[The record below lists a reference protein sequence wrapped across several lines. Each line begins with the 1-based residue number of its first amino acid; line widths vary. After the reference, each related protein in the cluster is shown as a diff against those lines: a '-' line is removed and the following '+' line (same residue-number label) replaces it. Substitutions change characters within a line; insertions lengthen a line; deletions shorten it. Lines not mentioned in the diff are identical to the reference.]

1 MYVKINT
8 LHSLEDVK
16 DAYVITDNLQIINTE
31 TGYVKKLWNNKGGY
45 PCVTLEVKTP
55 NTPGKNIPMHKIVA
69 LAFIEN
75 KESYD
80 LIEHLNDN
88 KSDYSINNLMF
99 SNHSNNGKR
108 AFKNK
113 CVIRN
118 EAVYKIVANDLTI
131 HIGTM
136 KELSKELNIS
146 RATLYDNIY
155 IKRNPKKF
163 ISIEP
168 YNV

>member
-1 MYVKINT
+1 MYVRINT
-8 LHSLEDVK
+8 LHSLENVK
-16 DAYVITDNLQIINTE
+16 DMYVITDSLQILNTE
-31 TGYVKKLWNNKGGY
+31 TGYIKKLWNNKGGY

-55 NTPGKNIPMHKIVA
+55 NTPGMNIPMHKIVA

-75 KESYD
+75 KKSYD

-88 KSDYSINNLMF
+88 KSDYSVSNLMF
-99 SNHSNNGKR
+99 SNHSDNGKR
-108 AFKNK
+108 AFING

-118 EAVYKIVANDLTI
+118 ESVYKLIANDLTE

-136 KELSKELNIS
+136 KELSKELHIS

-155 IKRNPKKF
+155 IKRTPKKF

-168 YNV
+168 YKL